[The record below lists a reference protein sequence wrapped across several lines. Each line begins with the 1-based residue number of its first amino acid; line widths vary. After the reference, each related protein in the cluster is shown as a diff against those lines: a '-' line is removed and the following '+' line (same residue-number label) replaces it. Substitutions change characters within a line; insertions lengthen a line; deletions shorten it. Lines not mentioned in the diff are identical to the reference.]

1 MHIALKKQKQHHRYN
16 QKDDIQQKWHPLMLF
31 ENNGFLQKWYLAN
44 TPSEMGKYDTPT
56 KMAPY
61 KSGTP
66 C

>member
-1 MHIALKKQKQHHRYN
+1 
-16 QKDDIQQKWHPLMLF
+16 MLF

-44 TPSEMGKYDTPT
+44 TPSEMGKYDTPP